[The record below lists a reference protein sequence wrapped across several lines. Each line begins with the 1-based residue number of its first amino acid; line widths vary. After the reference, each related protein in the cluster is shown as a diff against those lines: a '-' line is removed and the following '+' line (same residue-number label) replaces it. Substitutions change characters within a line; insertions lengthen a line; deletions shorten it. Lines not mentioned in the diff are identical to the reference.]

1 MDERIIDM
9 PGSADEGVVAARSV
23 AATPDASAAFA
34 VAPASHAAEA
44 PDGASA
50 ASASPSSADRTASP
64 RADHAAPQSADHAA
78 TSHAGQPT
86 HHHHS
91 HAARS
96 VHAGGH
102 HLLQLDDVSVGF
114 ERYTGRGVLAPRET
128 RFVVEHLSLSL
139 HEGEILALVGA
150 SGSGKTLIADTIMG
164 LFAANAQVTG
174 RVWFDGAA
182 MDERS
187 LAPLRGNR
195 IAFVP
200 QSVESLDPLQ
210 RVGRQIERLA
220 QGMTKQEARARRRE
234 LFARYRLDE
243 EAARRYPFEL
253 SGGMARRALLIG
265 ALMNR
270 PRVIVADE
278 PTPGLDMELA
288 VRAMDDFRAFAN
300 DGGGVLLITHD
311 IELALRVADRIAVFE
326 DGTVVEETAVA
337 SFASPDLLQHPFS
350 KALWHALPEHGMR
363 VENGTSAPE
372 KRDAEA
378 LPCDDGEK
386 RHSALC
392 VDAMAD
398 ASDAAN
404 SADAIGHVSL
414 ASASITDSASA
425 DDPAIAA
432 AVNADDPTIV
442 ISTSAS
448 ASASI
453 SANSEGEPPRPHGA
467 SRRLEAKGIRFSYGK
482 QPVLDGFD
490 LVVKPGERVALRAP
504 SGTGKT
510 TLCRILAGYLQPA
523 SGAVLVDGAPLPR
536 RGASPVQ
543 LIAQHPERM
552 MDPAITIRRSLAE
565 ATLSAKDAAA
575 LAAWERDWRG
585 TALPDWNRRR
595 DSLETTSRSGS
606 STDLSNNSAL
616 NSANRSIT
624 DHIDRKATLDQ
635 ETHDHPEPNGL
646 PTESSPFVPRLLD
659 ALGIQRAWLERFP
672 SELSG
677 GELQR
682 CCIAR
687 ALIARPRYLICDE
700 ISTML
705 DAATQAYLWRFLID
719 YTRGNG
725 IGMVLVTHS
734 DALLDRIATR
744 IVEVPAAR
752 LDCQTS

>member
-9 PGSADEGVVAARSV
+9 PGSADEGNSATRSV
-23 AATPDASAAFA
+23 AAAAHAGSALDGA
-34 VAPASHAAEA
+34 VASHAAAA
-44 PDGASA
+44 PDSA
-50 ASASPSSADRTASP
+50 PAAPTTPPS
-64 RADHAAPQSADHAA
+64 ADHAAPPSAAPTTPSSTDHAA

-91 HAARS
+91 HAAHS

-114 ERYTGRGVLAPRET
+114 ERYAGRGVLAPRET
-128 RFVVEHLSLSL
+128 RFVMEHLSLSL

-174 RVWFDGAA
+174 RVWFDGDA

-187 LAPLRGNR
+187 LTPLRGNR

-243 EAARRYPFEL
+243 ETARCYPFEL
-253 SGGMARRALLIG
+253 SGGMARRVLLIG

-311 IELALRVADRIAVFE
+311 IELALRVADRIAVFQ

-337 SFASPDLLQHPFS
+337 SFASPDLLQHSFS
-350 KALWHALPEHGMR
+350 RKLWHALPEHGMR
-363 VENGTSAPE
+363 CEGHTSDP
-372 KRDAEA
+372 
-378 LPCDDGEK
+378 GELNDPA
-386 RHSALC
+386 RLRSLSSIVRSA
-392 VDAMAD
+392 VPDRS
-398 ASDAAN
+398 ASLQKKKDPQPP
-404 SADAIGHVSL
+404 SPL
-414 ASASITDSASA
+414 ASCENESVETRS
-425 DDPAIAA
+425 
-432 AVNADDPTIV
+432 
-442 ISTSAS
+442 
-448 ASASI
+448 
-453 SANSEGEPPRPHGA
+453 
-467 SRRLEAKGIRFSYGK
+467 LQAKGICFGYSGK
-482 QPVLDGFD
+482 QVLRDFN
-490 LVVKPGERVALRAP
+490 LTIEPGERVALRAP

-510 TLCRILAGYLQPA
+510 TLCCILAGYLQPA
-523 SGAVLVDGAPLPR
+523 SGTVLADGAPLPR
-536 RGASPVQ
+536 SGASPVQ
-543 LIAQHPERM
+543 LVAQHPERM
-552 MDPAITIRRSLAE
+552 MDPAIPIRRSLAE
-565 ATLSAKDAAA
+565 ATTEPEDAQA
-575 LAAWERDWRG
+575 LASWEEKGDG
-585 TALPDWNRRR
+585 I
-595 DSLETTSRSGS
+595 EGGS
-606 STDLSNNSAL
+606 M
-616 NSANRSIT
+616 
-624 DHIDRKATLDQ
+624 
-635 ETHDHPEPNGL
+635 
-646 PTESSPFVPRLLD
+646 VPRLLES
-659 ALGIQRAWLERFP
+659 LGVQREWLERFP
-672 SELSG
+672 VELSG

-687 ALIARPRYLICDE
+687 ALMARPRYLICDE

-705 DAATQAYLWRFLID
+705 DAATQAYLWRFLIEHA
-719 YTRGNG
+719 RANA
-725 IGMVLVTHS
+725 IGMVVVTHS

-744 IVEVPAAR
+744 IVKLPAAR
-752 LDCQTS
+752 PARQTS

>member
-9 PGSADEGVVAARSV
+9 TESAGKGNFATRSV
-23 AATPDASAAFA
+23 AAAAHAGSALDGA
-34 VAPASHAAEA
+34 VASHAA
-44 PDGASA
+44 A
-50 ASASPSSADRTASP
+50 ASDSAPAAPTTPPS
-64 RADHAAPQSADHAA
+64 ADHAAPPSAAPTTPQGADHAA

-91 HAARS
+91 HAAHS

-114 ERYTGRGVLAPRET
+114 ERYAGRGVLAPRET
-128 RFVVEHLSLSL
+128 RFVMEHLSLSL

-174 RVWFDGAA
+174 RVWFDGDA

-187 LAPLRGNR
+187 LTPLRGNR

-243 EAARRYPFEL
+243 ETARCYPFEL
-253 SGGMARRALLIG
+253 SGGMARRVLLIG

-311 IELALRVADRIAVFE
+311 IELALRVADRIAVFQ

-337 SFASPDLLQHPFS
+337 SFASPDLLQHSFS
-350 KALWHALPEHGMR
+350 RKLWHALPEHGMR
-363 VENGTSAPE
+363 CEGHTSDPE
-372 KRDAEA
+372 ELNDPAR
-378 LPCDDGEK
+378 L
-386 RHSALC
+386 RSLSSIVRSA
-392 VDAMAD
+392 VPDRS
-398 ASDAAN
+398 ASLQKKKDPQPP
-404 SADAIGHVSL
+404 SPL
-414 ASASITDSASA
+414 ASCENESVETRS
-425 DDPAIAA
+425 
-432 AVNADDPTIV
+432 
-442 ISTSAS
+442 
-448 ASASI
+448 
-453 SANSEGEPPRPHGA
+453 
-467 SRRLEAKGIRFSYGK
+467 LQAKGICFGYSGK
-482 QPVLDGFD
+482 QVLRDFN
-490 LVVKPGERVALRAP
+490 LTIEPGERVALRAP

-510 TLCRILAGYLQPA
+510 TLCCILAGYLQPA
-523 SGAVLVDGAPLPR
+523 SGTVLVDGAPLPR
-536 RGASPVQ
+536 SGASPVQ
-543 LIAQHPERM
+543 LVAQHPERM
-552 MDPAITIRRSLAE
+552 MDPAIPIRRSLAE
-565 ATLSAKDAAA
+565 ATTEPEDAQA
-575 LAAWERDWRG
+575 LASWEEKGDG
-585 TALPDWNRRR
+585 I
-595 DSLETTSRSGS
+595 EGGS
-606 STDLSNNSAL
+606 M
-616 NSANRSIT
+616 
-624 DHIDRKATLDQ
+624 
-635 ETHDHPEPNGL
+635 
-646 PTESSPFVPRLLD
+646 VPRLLES
-659 ALGIQRAWLERFP
+659 LGVQREWLERFP
-672 SELSG
+672 VELSG

-687 ALIARPRYLICDE
+687 ALMARPRYLICDE

-705 DAATQAYLWRFLID
+705 DAATQACLWRFLVDHAQI
-719 YTRGNG
+719 NG
-725 IGMVLVTHS
+725 VGMVLVTHS
-734 DALLDRIATR
+734 DALLNRIATR
-744 IVEVPAAR
+744 IVELP
-752 LDCQTS
+752 

>member
-9 PGSADEGVVAARSV
+9 TESAGKGNSATRSV
-23 AATPDASAAFA
+23 AAAAHAGSALDGA
-34 VAPASHAAEA
+34 VASHAAAA
-44 PDGASA
+44 PDNA
-50 ASASPSSADRTASP
+50 P
-64 RADHAAPQSADHAA
+64 AAPTTPQGADHAA

-91 HAARS
+91 HAAHS

-114 ERYTGRGVLAPRET
+114 ERYAGRGVLAPRET
-128 RFVVEHLSLSL
+128 RFVMEHLSLSL

-174 RVWFDGAA
+174 RVWFDGDA

-187 LAPLRGNR
+187 LTPLRGNR

-243 EAARRYPFEL
+243 ETARCYPFEL
-253 SGGMARRALLIG
+253 SGGMARRVLLIG

-326 DGTVVEETAVA
+326 NGTVVEETAVT

-350 KALWHALPEHGMR
+350 KALWHALPEHGM
-363 VENGTSAPE
+363 EI
-372 KRDAEA
+372 D
-378 LPCDDGEK
+378 EK
-386 RHSALC
+386 RHERQESPRNA
-392 VDAMAD
+392 VT
-398 ASDAAN
+398 
-404 SADAIGHVSL
+404 SAD
-414 ASASITDSASA
+414 
-425 DDPAIAA
+425 
-432 AVNADDPTIV
+432 
-442 ISTSAS
+442 
-448 ASASI
+448 
-453 SANSEGEPPRPHGA
+453 SEGGNSRPHGTP
-467 SRRLEAKGIRFSYGK
+467 RRLEAKGIRFSYGK

-490 LVVKPGERVALRAP
+490 LVVEPGERIALHAP

-523 SGAVLVDGAPLPR
+523 SGTVLADGAPLPR
-536 RGASPVQ
+536 SGASPVQ
-543 LIAQHPERM
+543 LVAQHPERM
-552 MDPAITIRRSLAE
+552 MDPAIPIRRSLAE
-565 ATLSAKDAAA
+565 ATTDPADAAA
-575 LAAWERDWRG
+575 LASWERGGRI
-585 TALPDWNRRR
+585 AISAKNRK
-595 DSLETTSRSGS
+595 S
-606 STDLSNNSAL
+606 SADM
-616 NSANRSIT
+616 
-624 DHIDRKATLDQ
+624 RKTK
-635 ETHDHPEPNGL
+635 PENCAFP
-646 PTESSPFVPRLLD
+646 PMICTESPRLDENDRQPTFDRTPEEPAGGGFLPRLLD

-672 SELSG
+672 VELSG

-719 YTRGNG
+719 HAQANG

-734 DALLDRIATR
+734 DALLDHIATR
-744 IVEVPAAR
+744 IVELP
-752 LDCQTS
+752 

>member
-9 PGSADEGVVAARSV
+9 TGSADEGNFATRCD
-23 AATPDASAAFA
+23 AATP
-34 VAPASHAAEA
+34 
-44 PDGASA
+44 
-50 ASASPSSADRTASP
+50 SST
-64 RADHAAPQSADHAA
+64 DHAA

-91 HAARS
+91 HAAHS

-114 ERYTGRGVLAPRET
+114 ERYAGRGVLAPRET
-128 RFVVEHLSLSL
+128 RFVMEHLSLSL

-174 RVWFDGAA
+174 RVWFDGDA

-187 LAPLRGNR
+187 LTPLRGNR

-243 EAARRYPFEL
+243 ETARCYPFEL
-253 SGGMARRALLIG
+253 SGGMARRVLLIG

-311 IELALRVADRIAVFE
+311 IELALRVADRIAVFQ

-337 SFASPDLLQHPFS
+337 SFASPDLLQHSFS
-350 KALWHALPEHGMR
+350 RKLWHALPEHGMR
-363 VENGTSAPE
+363 CEGHTSDP
-372 KRDAEA
+372 
-378 LPCDDGEK
+378 GELNDPA
-386 RHSALC
+386 RLRSLSSIVRSA
-392 VDAMAD
+392 VPDRS
-398 ASDAAN
+398 ASLQKKKDPQPP
-404 SADAIGHVSL
+404 SPL
-414 ASASITDSASA
+414 ASCENESVETRS
-425 DDPAIAA
+425 
-432 AVNADDPTIV
+432 
-442 ISTSAS
+442 
-448 ASASI
+448 
-453 SANSEGEPPRPHGA
+453 
-467 SRRLEAKGIRFSYGK
+467 LQAKGICFGYSGK
-482 QPVLDGFD
+482 QVLRDFN
-490 LVVKPGERVALRAP
+490 LTIEPGERVALRAP

-510 TLCRILAGYLQPA
+510 TLCCILAGYLQPA
-523 SGAVLVDGAPLPR
+523 SGTVLADGAPLPR
-536 RGASPVQ
+536 SGASPVQ
-543 LIAQHPERM
+543 LVAQHPERM
-552 MDPAITIRRSLAE
+552 MDPAIPIRRSLAE
-565 ATLSAKDAAA
+565 ATTEPEDAQA
-575 LAAWERDWRG
+575 LASWEEKGDG
-585 TALPDWNRRR
+585 I
-595 DSLETTSRSGS
+595 EGGS
-606 STDLSNNSAL
+606 M
-616 NSANRSIT
+616 
-624 DHIDRKATLDQ
+624 
-635 ETHDHPEPNGL
+635 
-646 PTESSPFVPRLLD
+646 VPRLLES
-659 ALGIQRAWLERFP
+659 LGVQREWLERFP
-672 SELSG
+672 VELSG

-687 ALIARPRYLICDE
+687 ALMARPRYLICDE

-705 DAATQAYLWRFLID
+705 DAATQACLWRFLVDHAQI
-719 YTRGNG
+719 NG
-725 IGMVLVTHS
+725 VGMVLVTHS
-734 DALLDRIATR
+734 DALLDHIATR
-744 IVEVPAAR
+744 IVELP
-752 LDCQTS
+752 

>member
-9 PGSADEGVVAARSV
+9 PGSADEGNVATRCD
-23 AATPDASAAFA
+23 AAAAHAGSALDGAAASHESAAPDS
-34 VAPASHAAEA
+34 APAA
-44 PDGASA
+44 PTT
-50 ASASPSSADRTASP
+50 PSST
-64 RADHAAPQSADHAA
+64 DHAA

-91 HAARS
+91 HAAHS

-114 ERYTGRGVLAPRET
+114 ERYAGRGVLAPRET

-174 RVWFDGAA
+174 RVWFDGDA

-187 LAPLRGNR
+187 LTPLRGNR

-220 QGMTKQEARARRRE
+220 QGMTKQEARTRRRE

-243 EAARRYPFEL
+243 ETARCYPFEL
-253 SGGMARRALLIG
+253 SGGMARRVLLIG

-288 VRAMDDFRAFAN
+288 ARAMDDFRAFAN

-350 KALWHALPEHGMR
+350 KALWHALPEHGM
-363 VENGTSAPE
+363 EI
-372 KRDAEA
+372 
-378 LPCDDGEK
+378 DDE
-386 RHSALC
+386 RRERQESPRNA
-392 VDAMAD
+392 VA
-398 ASDAAN
+398 
-404 SADAIGHVSL
+404 SADSEGAKGGAKGTHLMARWRCRRAIRCVPLAPSSL
-414 ASASITDSASA
+414 ASCENESVETRS
-425 DDPAIAA
+425 
-432 AVNADDPTIV
+432 
-442 ISTSAS
+442 
-448 ASASI
+448 
-453 SANSEGEPPRPHGA
+453 
-467 SRRLEAKGIRFSYGK
+467 LQAKGICFGYGGK
-482 QPVLDGFD
+482 QVLRDFN
-490 LVVKPGERVALRAP
+490 LTIEPGERVALRAP

-523 SGAVLVDGAPLPR
+523 SGTVLADGMPLPR
-536 RGASPVQ
+536 RGASLVQ

-552 MDPAITIRRSLAE
+552 MDPAIPIRRSLAE
-565 ATLSAKDAAA
+565 ATTEPADAAA
-575 LAAWERDWRG
+575 LASWERGGRI
-585 TALPDWNRRR
+585 ALSAKNCK
-595 DSLETTSRSGS
+595 S
-606 STDLSNNSAL
+606 SADM
-616 NSANRSIT
+616 
-624 DHIDRKATLDQ
+624 RKTR
-635 ETHDHPEPNGL
+635 PENCAFP
-646 PTESSPFVPRLLD
+646 PMICTESPRPDENRQQPALDGTPGVPEDGEFLPRLLD

-705 DAATQAYLWRFLID
+705 DAATQAYLWRFLIEHA
-719 YTRGNG
+719 RANA

-734 DALLDRIATR
+734 DALLDHIATR
-744 IVEVPAAR
+744 VVELPAAR
-752 LDCQTS
+752 PARQTSYNRLQMR

>member
-9 PGSADEGVVAARSV
+9 LGSVDEGNS
-23 AATPDASAAFA
+23 ATRCDATT
-34 VAPASHAAEA
+34 
-44 PDGASA
+44 
-50 ASASPSSADRTASP
+50 PSST
-64 RADHAAPQSADHAA
+64 DHAA

-91 HAARS
+91 HAAHS

-114 ERYTGRGVLAPRET
+114 ERYAGRGVLAPRET

-174 RVWFDGAA
+174 RVWFDGDA

-187 LAPLRGNR
+187 LTPLRGNR

-243 EAARRYPFEL
+243 ETARCYPFEL
-253 SGGMARRALLIG
+253 SGGMARRVLLIG

-311 IELALRVADRIAVFE
+311 IELALRVADRIAVFQN
-326 DGTVVEETAVA
+326 GTVVEETAVA

-350 KALWHALPEHGMR
+350 KALWHALPEHGM
-363 VENGTSAPE
+363 EI
-372 KRDAEA
+372 
-378 LPCDDGEK
+378 DDE
-386 RHSALC
+386 RRERQESPRNA
-392 VDAMAD
+392 V
-398 ASDAAN
+398 
-404 SADAIGHVSL
+404 
-414 ASASITDSASA
+414 ASA
-425 DDPAIAA
+425 D
-432 AVNADDPTIV
+432 
-442 ISTSAS
+442 
-448 ASASI
+448 
-453 SANSEGEPPRPHGA
+453 SEGAKGTHLMA
-467 SRRLEAKGIRFSYGK
+467 RRHRQHAIRCVPLAPSGVPLPLAPFCENESVETRSLQAKGICFGYGGK
-482 QPVLDGFD
+482 QVLRDFN
-490 LVVKPGERVALRAP
+490 LTIEPGERVALRAP

-523 SGAVLVDGAPLPR
+523 SGTVLADGMPLPR
-536 RGASPVQ
+536 RGASLVQ

-552 MDPAITIRRSLAE
+552 MDPAIPIRRSLAE
-565 ATLSAKDAAA
+565 ATTEPEDAQA
-575 LAAWERDWRG
+575 LASWEENG
-585 TALPDWNRRR
+585 GGIEGGSTVPQLLE
-595 DSLETTSRSGS
+595 SLG
-606 STDLSNNSAL
+606 
-616 NSANRSIT
+616 
-624 DHIDRKATLDQ
+624 
-635 ETHDHPEPNGL
+635 
-646 PTESSPFVPRLLD
+646 V
-659 ALGIQRAWLERFP
+659 QREWLERFP
-672 SELSG
+672 VELSG

-705 DAATQAYLWRFLID
+705 DAATQAYLWRFLVG
-719 YTRGNG
+719 YTQING
-725 IGMVLVTHS
+725 VGMVFVTHS
-734 DALLDRIATR
+734 DALLDHIATR
-744 IVEVPAAR
+744 VVELAETR
-752 LDCQTS
+752 TR

>member
-9 PGSADEGVVAARSV
+9 LGSVDEGNSATRCD
-23 AATPDASAAFA
+23 AATP
-34 VAPASHAAEA
+34 
-44 PDGASA
+44 
-50 ASASPSSADRTASP
+50 SST
-64 RADHAAPQSADHAA
+64 DHAA

-91 HAARS
+91 HAAHS

-114 ERYTGRGVLAPRET
+114 ERYAGRGVLAPRET

-174 RVWFDGAA
+174 RVWFDGDA

-187 LAPLRGNR
+187 LTPLRGNR

-243 EAARRYPFEL
+243 ETARCYPFEL
-253 SGGMARRALLIG
+253 SGGMARRVLLIG

-311 IELALRVADRIAVFE
+311 IELALRVADRIAVFQN
-326 DGTVVEETAVA
+326 GTVVEETAVA

-350 KALWHALPEHGMR
+350 RKLWHALPEHGM
-363 VENGTSAPE
+363 EI
-372 KRDAEA
+372 
-378 LPCDDGEK
+378 DDE
-386 RHSALC
+386 RRERQESPRNA
-392 VDAMAD
+392 VA
-398 ASDAAN
+398 
-404 SADAIGHVSL
+404 SADSEGAKGTHLMARWRCRRAIRCVPLAPSL
-414 ASASITDSASA
+414 ASCENESVETRS
-425 DDPAIAA
+425 
-432 AVNADDPTIV
+432 
-442 ISTSAS
+442 
-448 ASASI
+448 
-453 SANSEGEPPRPHGA
+453 
-467 SRRLEAKGIRFSYGK
+467 LQAKGICFGYGGK
-482 QPVLDGFD
+482 QVLRDFN
-490 LVVKPGERVALRAP
+490 LTIEPGEHVALRAP

-523 SGAVLVDGAPLPR
+523 SGTVLADGMPLPR
-536 RGASPVQ
+536 RGASLVQ

-552 MDPAITIRRSLAE
+552 MDPAIPIRRSLAE
-565 ATLSAKDAAA
+565 ATTEPEDAQA
-575 LAAWERDWRG
+575 LASWEEKG
-585 TALPDWNRRR
+585 GGIEGGSTVPQLLE
-595 DSLETTSRSGS
+595 SLG
-606 STDLSNNSAL
+606 
-616 NSANRSIT
+616 
-624 DHIDRKATLDQ
+624 
-635 ETHDHPEPNGL
+635 
-646 PTESSPFVPRLLD
+646 V
-659 ALGIQRAWLERFP
+659 QREWLERFP
-672 SELSG
+672 VELSG

-705 DAATQAYLWRFLID
+705 DAATQAYLWRFLVG
-719 YTRGNG
+719 YTQING
-725 IGMVLVTHS
+725 VGMVFVTHS
-734 DALLDRIATR
+734 DALLDHIATR
-744 IVEVPAAR
+744 VVELPAAR
-752 LDCQTS
+752 PARQTSYNRLQMR

>member
-9 PGSADEGVVAARSV
+9 PGSADEGNFATRCD
-23 AATPDASAAFA
+23 AATP
-34 VAPASHAAEA
+34 
-44 PDGASA
+44 
-50 ASASPSSADRTASP
+50 SST
-64 RADHAAPQSADHAA
+64 DHAA

-91 HAARS
+91 HAAHS

-114 ERYTGRGVLAPRET
+114 ERYAGRGVLAPRET

-174 RVWFDGAA
+174 RVWFDGTA

-253 SGGMARRALLIG
+253 SGGMARRVLLIG
-265 ALMNR
+265 ATMNR

-288 VRAMDDFRAFAN
+288 VRAMDDFRTFA
-300 DGGGVLLITHD
+300 DEGGGVLLITHD

-326 DGTVVEETAVA
+326 NGTVVEETAVT

-350 KALWHALPEHGMR
+350 KALWHALPEHGM
-363 VENGTSAPE
+363 EI
-372 KRDAEA
+372 D
-378 LPCDDGEK
+378 EK
-386 RHSALC
+386 RHERQESPRNA
-392 VDAMAD
+392 VT
-398 ASDAAN
+398 
-404 SADAIGHVSL
+404 SAD
-414 ASASITDSASA
+414 
-425 DDPAIAA
+425 
-432 AVNADDPTIV
+432 
-442 ISTSAS
+442 
-448 ASASI
+448 
-453 SANSEGEPPRPHGA
+453 SEGGNSRPHGTP
-467 SRRLEAKGIRFSYGK
+467 RRLEAKGIRFSYGK

-490 LVVKPGERVALRAP
+490 LVVEPGERIALHAP

-523 SGAVLVDGAPLPR
+523 SGTVLADGAPLPR
-536 RGASPVQ
+536 SGASPVQ
-543 LIAQHPERM
+543 LVAQHPERM
-552 MDPAITIRRSLAE
+552 MDPAIPIRRSLAE
-565 ATLSAKDAAA
+565 ATTDPADAAA
-575 LAAWERDWRG
+575 LASWERGGRI
-585 TALPDWNRRR
+585 AISAKNRK
-595 DSLETTSRSGS
+595 S
-606 STDLSNNSAL
+606 SADM
-616 NSANRSIT
+616 
-624 DHIDRKATLDQ
+624 RKTK
-635 ETHDHPEPNGL
+635 PENCAFP
-646 PTESSPFVPRLLD
+646 PMICTESPRLDENDRQPTFDRTPEEPAGGGFLPRLLD

-719 YTRGNG
+719 HAQANG

-734 DALLDRIATR
+734 DALLNRIATR
-744 IVEVPAAR
+744 IVELP
-752 LDCQTS
+752 

>member
-9 PGSADEGVVAARSV
+9 LGSVDEGKFAMRSV
-23 AATPDASAAFA
+23 AAAAHAGSALDGAAASHESAAPDS
-34 VAPASHAAEA
+34 APAA
-44 PDGASA
+44 PTT
-50 ASASPSSADRTASP
+50 PSST
-64 RADHAAPQSADHAA
+64 DHAA

-91 HAARS
+91 HAAHS

-114 ERYTGRGVLAPRET
+114 ERYARRGVLAPRET

-174 RVWFDGAA
+174 RVWFDGDA

-187 LAPLRGNR
+187 LTPLRGNR

-243 EAARRYPFEL
+243 ETARCYPFEL
-253 SGGMARRALLIG
+253 SGGMARRVLLIG

-326 DGTVVEETAVA
+326 EGTVVEETAVA

-378 LPCDDGEK
+378 LPCDDGKK

-398 ASDAAN
+398 ASGAAS
-404 SADAIGHVSL
+404 SAGAIRHAPL

-432 AVNADDPTIV
+432 AASADDPAIA

-453 SANSEGEPPRPHGA
+453 SVYSEGGDTRPHDA

-482 QPVLDGFD
+482 QPILRGFD
-490 LVVKPGERVALRAP
+490 LVVKPGERVALHAP

-565 ATLSAKDAAA
+565 TTLSAKDAAA
-575 LAAWERDWRG
+575 LATWERDWRG
-585 TALPDWNRRR
+585 TALPDWDRRR

-719 YTRGNG
+719 YTQENG

-744 IVEVPAAR
+744 TVE
-752 LDCQTS
+752 LS

>member
-9 PGSADEGVVAARSV
+9 PGSADEGKFAMRSV
-23 AATPDASAAFA
+23 AAAAHAGSALDGAAASHESAAPDS
-34 VAPASHAAEA
+34 APAA
-44 PDGASA
+44 PTT
-50 ASASPSSADRTASP
+50 PSST
-64 RADHAAPQSADHAA
+64 DHAA

-91 HAARS
+91 HAAHS

-114 ERYTGRGVLAPRET
+114 ERYAGRGVLAPRET

-174 RVWFDGAA
+174 RVWFDGDA

-187 LAPLRGNR
+187 LTPLRGNR

-243 EAARRYPFEL
+243 ETARCYPFEL
-253 SGGMARRALLIG
+253 SGGMARRVLLIG

-326 DGTVVEETAVA
+326 EGTVVEETAVA

-378 LPCDDGEK
+378 LPCDDGKK

-398 ASDAAN
+398 ASGAAS
-404 SADAIGHVSL
+404 SAGAIRHAPL

-432 AVNADDPTIV
+432 AASADDPAIA

-453 SANSEGEPPRPHGA
+453 SVYSEGGDTRPHDA

-482 QPVLDGFD
+482 QPILRGFD
-490 LVVKPGERVALRAP
+490 LVVKPGERVALHAP

-565 ATLSAKDAAA
+565 TTLSAKDAAA
-575 LAAWERDWRG
+575 LATWERDWRG
-585 TALPDWNRRR
+585 TALPDWDRRR

-719 YTRGNG
+719 YTQENG

-744 IVEVPAAR
+744 TVE
-752 LDCQTS
+752 LS

>member
-9 PGSADEGVVAARSV
+9 TESAGKGNSATRSV
-23 AATPDASAAFA
+23 AAAAHAGSALDGA
-34 VAPASHAAEA
+34 VASHAA
-44 PDGASA
+44 A
-50 ASASPSSADRTASP
+50 ASDSAPAAPTTPPS
-64 RADHAAPQSADHAA
+64 ADHAAPPSAAPTTPQGADHAA

-91 HAARS
+91 HAAHS

-114 ERYTGRGVLAPRET
+114 ERYAGRGVLAPRET
-128 RFVVEHLSLSL
+128 RFVMEHLSLSL

-174 RVWFDGAA
+174 RVWFDGDA

-187 LAPLRGNR
+187 LTPLRGNR

-243 EAARRYPFEL
+243 ETARCYPFEL
-253 SGGMARRALLIG
+253 SGGMARRVLLIG

-300 DGGGVLLITHD
+300 DDGGVLLITHD
-311 IELALRVADRIAVFE
+311 IELALRVADRIAVFQ

-337 SFASPDLLQHPFS
+337 SFASPDLLQHSFS
-350 KALWHALPEHGMR
+350 RKLWHALPEHGMR
-363 VENGTSAPE
+363 CEGHTSDP
-372 KRDAEA
+372 
-378 LPCDDGEK
+378 GELNDPA
-386 RHSALC
+386 RLRSLSSIVRSA
-392 VDAMAD
+392 VPDRS
-398 ASDAAN
+398 ASLQKKKDPQPP
-404 SADAIGHVSL
+404 SPL
-414 ASASITDSASA
+414 ASCENESVETRS
-425 DDPAIAA
+425 
-432 AVNADDPTIV
+432 
-442 ISTSAS
+442 
-448 ASASI
+448 
-453 SANSEGEPPRPHGA
+453 
-467 SRRLEAKGIRFSYGK
+467 LQAKGICFGYSGK
-482 QPVLDGFD
+482 QVLRDFN
-490 LVVKPGERVALRAP
+490 LTIEPGERVALRAP

-510 TLCRILAGYLQPA
+510 TLCCILAGYLQPA
-523 SGAVLVDGAPLPR
+523 SGTVLADGAPLPR
-536 RGASPVQ
+536 SGASPVQ

-552 MDPAITIRRSLAE
+552 MDPAIPIRRSLAE
-565 ATLSAKDAAA
+565 ATTEPEDAQA
-575 LAAWERDWRG
+575 LASWEEKGDG
-585 TALPDWNRRR
+585 I
-595 DSLETTSRSGS
+595 EGGS
-606 STDLSNNSAL
+606 M
-616 NSANRSIT
+616 
-624 DHIDRKATLDQ
+624 
-635 ETHDHPEPNGL
+635 
-646 PTESSPFVPRLLD
+646 VPRLLES
-659 ALGIQRAWLERFP
+659 LGVQRAWLERFP

-719 YTRGNG
+719 HAQANG

-734 DALLDRIATR
+734 DALLDHIATR
-744 IVEVPAAR
+744 IVELP
-752 LDCQTS
+752 

>member
-9 PGSADEGVVAARSV
+9 PGSADEGIFATRCD
-23 AATPDASAAFA
+23 AATP
-34 VAPASHAAEA
+34 
-44 PDGASA
+44 
-50 ASASPSSADRTASP
+50 SST
-64 RADHAAPQSADHAA
+64 DHAA

-91 HAARS
+91 HAAHS

-114 ERYTGRGVLAPRET
+114 ERYAGRGVLAPRET
-128 RFVVEHLSLSL
+128 RFVMEHLSLSL

-174 RVWFDGAA
+174 RVWFDGDA

-187 LAPLRGNR
+187 LTPLRGNR

-253 SGGMARRALLIG
+253 SGGMARRVLLIG

-270 PRVIVADE
+270 PHVIVADE

-288 VRAMDDFRAFAN
+288 VRAMDDFRRFAN

-326 DGTVVEETAVA
+326 NGTVVEETAVT
-337 SFASPDLLQHPFS
+337 SFASPDLLQHSFS
-350 KALWHALPEHGMR
+350 RKLWHALPEHGMR
-363 VENGTSAPE
+363 CEGYTSDPGELNDPARLRSLSSIVRSAVSDRSASLQKE
-372 KRDAEA
+372 KD
-378 LPCDDGEK
+378 PQPP
-386 RHSALC
+386 SP
-392 VDAMAD
+392 
-398 ASDAAN
+398 
-404 SADAIGHVSL
+404 L
-414 ASASITDSASA
+414 ASCENESVETRS
-425 DDPAIAA
+425 
-432 AVNADDPTIV
+432 
-442 ISTSAS
+442 
-448 ASASI
+448 
-453 SANSEGEPPRPHGA
+453 
-467 SRRLEAKGIRFSYGK
+467 LQAKGICFGYSGK
-482 QPVLDGFD
+482 QVLRDFN
-490 LVVKPGERVALRAP
+490 LTIEPGERVALRAP

-510 TLCRILAGYLQPA
+510 TLCCILAGYLQPA
-523 SGAVLVDGAPLPR
+523 SGTVLADGAPLPR
-536 RGASPVQ
+536 SGASPVQ
-543 LIAQHPERM
+543 LVAQHPERM
-552 MDPAITIRRSLAE
+552 MDPAIPIRRSLAE
-565 ATLSAKDAAA
+565 ATTEPEDAQA
-575 LAAWERDWRG
+575 LASWEEKGDG
-585 TALPDWNRRR
+585 I
-595 DSLETTSRSGS
+595 EGGS
-606 STDLSNNSAL
+606 M
-616 NSANRSIT
+616 
-624 DHIDRKATLDQ
+624 
-635 ETHDHPEPNGL
+635 
-646 PTESSPFVPRLLD
+646 VPRLLES
-659 ALGIQRAWLERFP
+659 LGIQREWLERFP
-672 SELSG
+672 VELSG

-687 ALIARPRYLICDE
+687 ALMARPRYLICDE

-719 YTRGNG
+719 HAQANG

-744 IVEVPAAR
+744 IVELP
-752 LDCQTS
+752 

>member
-9 PGSADEGVVAARSV
+9 LGSVDEGNFATRCG
-23 AATPDASAAFA
+23 AATP
-34 VAPASHAAEA
+34 
-44 PDGASA
+44 
-50 ASASPSSADRTASP
+50 SST
-64 RADHAAPQSADHAA
+64 DHAA

-91 HAARS
+91 HAAHS

-114 ERYTGRGVLAPRET
+114 ERYAGRGVLAPRET

-174 RVWFDGAA
+174 HVWFDGDA

-187 LAPLRGNR
+187 LTPLRGNR

-243 EAARRYPFEL
+243 ETARCYPFEL
-253 SGGMARRALLIG
+253 SGGMARRVLLIG

-311 IELALRVADRIAVFE
+311 IELALRVADRIAVFKN
-326 DGTVVEETAVA
+326 GTVVEETAVA

-350 KALWHALPEHGMR
+350 KALWHALPEHGMEIDEER
-363 VENGTSAPE
+363 RERQESPRNAVTSA
-372 KRDAEA
+372 D
-378 LPCDDGEK
+378 
-386 RHSALC
+386 
-392 VDAMAD
+392 
-398 ASDAAN
+398 
-404 SADAIGHVSL
+404 
-414 ASASITDSASA
+414 
-425 DDPAIAA
+425 
-432 AVNADDPTIV
+432 
-442 ISTSAS
+442 
-448 ASASI
+448 
-453 SANSEGEPPRPHGA
+453 SEGAKGTHLMA
-467 SRRLEAKGIRFSYGK
+467 RRHRQHAIRCVPLAPSLQAKGICFSYGR
-482 QPVLDGFD
+482 QQVLHDFN
-490 LVVKPGERVALRAP
+490 LTVKPRERVALRAP

-510 TLCRILAGYLQPA
+510 TLCRILTGYLQPA
-523 SGAVLVDGAPLPR
+523 SGTVLADGVPLPR
-536 RGASPVQ
+536 RGASLVQ

-552 MDPAITIRRSLAE
+552 MDPAITIRRSLSE
-565 ATLSAKDAAA
+565 ATTEPEDAQA
-575 LAAWERDWRG
+575 LASWEEKG
-585 TALPDWNRRR
+585 SGIEGGSTVPQLLE
-595 DSLETTSRSGS
+595 SLG
-606 STDLSNNSAL
+606 
-616 NSANRSIT
+616 
-624 DHIDRKATLDQ
+624 
-635 ETHDHPEPNGL
+635 
-646 PTESSPFVPRLLD
+646 V
-659 ALGIQRAWLERFP
+659 QREWLERFP

-687 ALIARPRYLICDE
+687 ALMAHPRYLICDE

-705 DAATQAYLWRFLID
+705 DAATQAYLWRFLVG
-719 YTRGNG
+719 YTQING
-725 IGMVLVTHS
+725 VGMVFVTHS
-734 DALLDRIATR
+734 DALLDHIATR
-744 IVEVPAAR
+744 VVELAETR
-752 LDCQTS
+752 TR

>member
-9 PGSADEGVVAARSV
+9 PGSADEGKATARSV
-23 AATPDASAAFA
+23 AAAPDVCAAFD
-34 VAPASHAAEA
+34 VAPASHAADA
-44 PDGASA
+44 PDGAPA
-50 ASASPSSADRTASP
+50 VPASPSSADRTASP

-91 HAARS
+91 HAAHS

-114 ERYTGRGVLAPRET
+114 ERYAGRGVLAPRET

-164 LFAANAQVTG
+164 LFAANAQVAG
-174 RVWFDGAA
+174 RVWFDGVA

-288 VRAMDDFRAFAN
+288 VRAMEDFRAFAN

-326 DGTVVEETAVA
+326 EGTVVEETAVA

-378 LPCDDGEK
+378 LPCDDGKK

-398 ASDAAN
+398 ASGAAS
-404 SADAIGHVSL
+404 SAGAIRHAPL

-432 AVNADDPTIV
+432 AASADDPAIA
-442 ISTSAS
+442 ISTSAY

-453 SANSEGEPPRPHGA
+453 SVYSEGGDTRPHDA

-482 QPVLDGFD
+482 QPILRGFD
-490 LVVKPGERVALRAP
+490 LVVKPGERVALHAP

-565 ATLSAKDAAA
+565 TTLSAKDAAA
-575 LAAWERDWRG
+575 LATWERDWRG
-585 TALPDWNRRR
+585 TALPDWDRRR

-719 YTRGNG
+719 YTQENG

-744 IVEVPAAR
+744 TVE
-752 LDCQTS
+752 LS

>member
-9 PGSADEGVVAARSV
+9 PGSADEGNYATRCD
-23 AATPDASAAFA
+23 AATP
-34 VAPASHAAEA
+34 
-44 PDGASA
+44 
-50 ASASPSSADRTASP
+50 SST
-64 RADHAAPQSADHAA
+64 DHAA

-91 HAARS
+91 HAAHS

-114 ERYTGRGVLAPRET
+114 ERYAGRGVLAPRET
-128 RFVVEHLSLSL
+128 RFVMEHLSLSL

-174 RVWFDGAA
+174 RVWFDGDA

-187 LAPLRGNR
+187 LTPLRGNR

-253 SGGMARRALLIG
+253 SGGMARRVLLIG

-288 VRAMDDFRAFAN
+288 VRAMDDFRRFAN

-326 DGTVVEETAVA
+326 NGTVVEETAVT

-350 KALWHALPEHGMR
+350 KALWHALPEHGMEIDEER
-363 VENGTSAPE
+363 HERQESPRNAVTSA
-372 KRDAEA
+372 D
-378 LPCDDGEK
+378 
-386 RHSALC
+386 
-392 VDAMAD
+392 
-398 ASDAAN
+398 
-404 SADAIGHVSL
+404 
-414 ASASITDSASA
+414 
-425 DDPAIAA
+425 
-432 AVNADDPTIV
+432 
-442 ISTSAS
+442 
-448 ASASI
+448 
-453 SANSEGEPPRPHGA
+453 SEGGDTRSHGTP
-467 SRRLEAKGIRFSYGK
+467 RRLEAKGVRFSYGK

-490 LVVKPGERVALRAP
+490 LVVEPGERIALHAP

-523 SGAVLVDGAPLPR
+523 AGAVLVDGVPLPR
-536 RGASPVQ
+536 RGTSPVQ

-565 ATLSAKDAAA
+565 ATTDPADAAA
-575 LAAWERDWRG
+575 LASWERGGRI
-585 TALPDWNRRR
+585 AISAKNRK
-595 DSLETTSRSGS
+595 S
-606 STDLSNNSAL
+606 SADM
-616 NSANRSIT
+616 
-624 DHIDRKATLDQ
+624 RKTK
-635 ETHDHPEPNGL
+635 PENCAFP
-646 PTESSPFVPRLLD
+646 PMICTESPHLDENDRQPTFDRTPEEPAGGGFLPRLLD
-659 ALGIQRAWLERFP
+659 ALGVQREWLERFP
-672 SELSG
+672 VELSG

-687 ALIARPRYLICDE
+687 ALMARPRYLICDE

-719 YTRGNG
+719 HAQANG

-734 DALLDRIATR
+734 DALLNRIATR
-744 IVEVPAAR
+744 IVELP
-752 LDCQTS
+752 

>member
-9 PGSADEGVVAARSV
+9 PGSADEGNFATRCD
-23 AATPDASAAFA
+23 AATP
-34 VAPASHAAEA
+34 
-44 PDGASA
+44 
-50 ASASPSSADRTASP
+50 SST
-64 RADHAAPQSADHAA
+64 DHAA

-91 HAARS
+91 HAAHS

-114 ERYTGRGVLAPRET
+114 ERYAGRGVLAPRET

-174 RVWFDGAA
+174 RVWFDGDA

-187 LAPLRGNR
+187 LTPLRGNR

-243 EAARRYPFEL
+243 ETARCYPFEL
-253 SGGMARRALLIG
+253 SGGMARRVLLIG

-311 IELALRVADRIAVFE
+311 IELALRVADRIAVFQN
-326 DGTVVEETAVA
+326 GTVVEETAVA
-337 SFASPDLLQHPFS
+337 SFASPDLLQHSFS
-350 KALWHALPEHGMR
+350 KALWHALPEHGMEIDDER
-363 VENGTSAPE
+363 RERQE
-372 KRDAEA
+372 
-378 LPCDDGEK
+378 LP
-386 RHSALC
+386 RNA
-392 VDAMAD
+392 V
-398 ASDAAN
+398 
-404 SADAIGHVSL
+404 
-414 ASASITDSASA
+414 ASA
-425 DDPAIAA
+425 D
-432 AVNADDPTIV
+432 
-442 ISTSAS
+442 
-448 ASASI
+448 
-453 SANSEGEPPRPHGA
+453 SEGAKGTHLMARWRC
-467 SRRLEAKGIRFSYGK
+467 RRAIRCVPLAPSLQAKGICFSYGR
-482 QPVLDGFD
+482 QQVLHDFN
-490 LVVKPGERVALRAP
+490 LTVKPRERVALRAP

-523 SGAVLVDGAPLPR
+523 SGTVLADGMPLPR
-536 RGASPVQ
+536 RGASLVQ

-552 MDPAITIRRSLAE
+552 MDPAIPIRRSLAE
-565 ATLSAKDAAA
+565 ATTEPEDAQA
-575 LAAWERDWRG
+575 LASWEEKG
-585 TALPDWNRRR
+585 GGIEGGSTVPQLLE
-595 DSLETTSRSGS
+595 SLG
-606 STDLSNNSAL
+606 
-616 NSANRSIT
+616 
-624 DHIDRKATLDQ
+624 
-635 ETHDHPEPNGL
+635 
-646 PTESSPFVPRLLD
+646 V
-659 ALGIQRAWLERFP
+659 QREWLERFP
-672 SELSG
+672 VELSG

-705 DAATQAYLWRFLID
+705 DAATQAYLWRFLIEHA
-719 YTRGNG
+719 RANA

-744 IVEVPAAR
+744 IVELPAAH
-752 LDCQTS
+752 LDRPTN

>member
-9 PGSADEGVVAARSV
+9 PGSADEGNFATRCD
-23 AATPDASAAFA
+23 AATP
-34 VAPASHAAEA
+34 
-44 PDGASA
+44 
-50 ASASPSSADRTASP
+50 SST
-64 RADHAAPQSADHAA
+64 DHAA

-91 HAARS
+91 HAAHS

-114 ERYTGRGVLAPRET
+114 ERYAGRGVLAPRET
-128 RFVVEHLSLSL
+128 RFVMEHLSLSL

-174 RVWFDGAA
+174 RVWFDGDA

-187 LAPLRGNR
+187 LTPLRGNR

-243 EAARRYPFEL
+243 ETARCYPFEL
-253 SGGMARRALLIG
+253 SGGMARRVLLIG

-311 IELALRVADRIAVFE
+311 IELALRVADRIAVFQ

-337 SFASPDLLQHPFS
+337 SFTSPDLLQHPFS
-350 KALWHALPEHGMR
+350 KALWHALPEHGM
-363 VENGTSAPE
+363 EI
-372 KRDAEA
+372 
-378 LPCDDGEK
+378 DDE
-386 RHSALC
+386 RRERQESPR
-392 VDAMAD
+392 
-398 ASDAAN
+398 N
-404 SADAIGHVSL
+404 
-414 ASASITDSASA
+414 
-425 DDPAIAA
+425 
-432 AVNADDPTIV
+432 AVA
-442 ISTSAS
+442 
-448 ASASI
+448 
-453 SANSEGEPPRPHGA
+453 SANSEGAKGTHLMARWRC
-467 SRRLEAKGIRFSYGK
+467 RRAIRCVPLAPSLQAKGICFSYGR
-482 QPVLDGFD
+482 QQVLHDFN
-490 LVVKPGERVALRAP
+490 LAVKPRERVALRAP

-510 TLCRILAGYLQPA
+510 TLCCILAGYLQPA
-523 SGAVLVDGAPLPR
+523 SGTVLADGAPLPR
-536 RGASPVQ
+536 SGASPVQ
-543 LIAQHPERM
+543 LVAQHPERM
-552 MDPAITIRRSLAE
+552 MDPAIPIRRSLAE
-565 ATLSAKDAAA
+565 ATTEPEDAQA
-575 LAAWERDWRG
+575 LASWEEKGDG
-585 TALPDWNRRR
+585 I
-595 DSLETTSRSGS
+595 EGGS
-606 STDLSNNSAL
+606 M
-616 NSANRSIT
+616 
-624 DHIDRKATLDQ
+624 
-635 ETHDHPEPNGL
+635 
-646 PTESSPFVPRLLD
+646 VPRLLES
-659 ALGIQRAWLERFP
+659 LGVQREWLERFP
-672 SELSG
+672 VELSG

-687 ALIARPRYLICDE
+687 ALMARPRYLICDE

-705 DAATQAYLWRFLID
+705 DAATQACLWRFLVDHAQI
-719 YTRGNG
+719 NG
-725 IGMVLVTHS
+725 VGMVLVTHS
-734 DALLDRIATR
+734 DALLDHIATR
-744 IVEVPAAR
+744 IVELP
-752 LDCQTS
+752 

>member
-9 PGSADEGVVAARSV
+9 PGSADEGNFATRCDAA
-23 AATPDASAAFA
+23 AAHAGSALDGA
-34 VAPASHAAEA
+34 VASHAAAA
-44 PDGASA
+44 PDSA
-50 ASASPSSADRTASP
+50 PAAPTTPPS
-64 RADHAAPQSADHAA
+64 ADHAAPPSAAPTTPQGTDHAA

-91 HAARS
+91 HAAHS

-114 ERYTGRGVLAPRET
+114 ERYAGRGVLAPRET
-128 RFVVEHLSLSL
+128 RFVMEHLSLSL

-174 RVWFDGAA
+174 RVWFDGDA

-187 LAPLRGNR
+187 LTPLRGNR

-243 EAARRYPFEL
+243 ETARCYPFEL
-253 SGGMARRALLIG
+253 SGGMARRVLLIG

-311 IELALRVADRIAVFE
+311 IELALRVADRIAVFQ

-337 SFASPDLLQHPFS
+337 SFASPDLLQHSFS
-350 KALWHALPEHGMR
+350 RKLWHALPEHGMR
-363 VENGTSAPE
+363 CEGHTSDP
-372 KRDAEA
+372 
-378 LPCDDGEK
+378 GELNDPA
-386 RHSALC
+386 RLRSLSSIVRSA
-392 VDAMAD
+392 VPDRS
-398 ASDAAN
+398 ASLQKKKDPQPP
-404 SADAIGHVSL
+404 SPL
-414 ASASITDSASA
+414 ASCENESVETRS
-425 DDPAIAA
+425 
-432 AVNADDPTIV
+432 
-442 ISTSAS
+442 
-448 ASASI
+448 
-453 SANSEGEPPRPHGA
+453 
-467 SRRLEAKGIRFSYGK
+467 LQAKGICFGYSGK
-482 QPVLDGFD
+482 QVLRDFN
-490 LVVKPGERVALRAP
+490 LTIEPGERVALRAP

-510 TLCRILAGYLQPA
+510 TLCCILAGYLQPA
-523 SGAVLVDGAPLPR
+523 SGTVLADGAPLPR
-536 RGASPVQ
+536 SGASPVQ
-543 LIAQHPERM
+543 LVAQHPERM
-552 MDPAITIRRSLAE
+552 MDPAIPIRRSLAE
-565 ATLSAKDAAA
+565 ATTEPEDAQA
-575 LAAWERDWRG
+575 LASWEEKGDG
-585 TALPDWNRRR
+585 I
-595 DSLETTSRSGS
+595 EGGS
-606 STDLSNNSAL
+606 M
-616 NSANRSIT
+616 
-624 DHIDRKATLDQ
+624 
-635 ETHDHPEPNGL
+635 
-646 PTESSPFVPRLLD
+646 VPRLLES
-659 ALGIQRAWLERFP
+659 LGVQREWLERFP
-672 SELSG
+672 VELSG

-705 DAATQAYLWRFLID
+705 DAATQACLWRFLVDHAQI
-719 YTRGNG
+719 NG
-725 IGMVLVTHS
+725 VGMVLVTHS
-734 DALLDRIATR
+734 DALLDHIATR
-744 IVEVPAAR
+744 IVELP
-752 LDCQTS
+752 

>member
-9 PGSADEGVVAARSV
+9 LGSVDEGNSATKCD
-23 AATPDASAAFA
+23 AATP
-34 VAPASHAAEA
+34 
-44 PDGASA
+44 
-50 ASASPSSADRTASP
+50 SST
-64 RADHAAPQSADHAA
+64 DHAA

-91 HAARS
+91 HAAHS

-114 ERYTGRGVLAPRET
+114 ERYAGRGVLAPRET

-174 RVWFDGAA
+174 RVWFDGDA

-187 LAPLRGNR
+187 LTPLRGNR

-243 EAARRYPFEL
+243 ETARCYPFEL
-253 SGGMARRALLIG
+253 SGGMARRVLLIG

-288 VRAMDDFRAFAN
+288 VQAMDDFRAFAN

-311 IELALRVADRIAVFE
+311 IELALRIADRIAVFQN
-326 DGTVVEETAVA
+326 GTVVEETAVA

-350 KALWHALPEHGMR
+350 RKLWHALPEHGMR
-363 VENGTSAPE
+363 CEGHTSDP
-372 KRDAEA
+372 
-378 LPCDDGEK
+378 GELNDPA
-386 RHSALC
+386 RLRSLSSIVRSA
-392 VDAMAD
+392 VPDRS
-398 ASDAAN
+398 ASLQKKKDPQPP
-404 SADAIGHVSL
+404 SPL
-414 ASASITDSASA
+414 ASCENESVETRS
-425 DDPAIAA
+425 
-432 AVNADDPTIV
+432 
-442 ISTSAS
+442 
-448 ASASI
+448 
-453 SANSEGEPPRPHGA
+453 
-467 SRRLEAKGIRFSYGK
+467 LQAKGICFGYGGK
-482 QPVLDGFD
+482 QVLRDFN
-490 LVVKPGERVALRAP
+490 LTIEPGERVALRAP

-523 SGAVLVDGAPLPR
+523 SGTVLADGMPLPR
-536 RGASPVQ
+536 RGASLVQ

-552 MDPAITIRRSLAE
+552 MDPAIPIRRSLAE
-565 ATLSAKDAAA
+565 ATTEPEDAQA
-575 LAAWERDWRG
+575 LASWEEKG
-585 TALPDWNRRR
+585 GGIEGGSTVLQLLE
-595 DSLETTSRSGS
+595 SLG
-606 STDLSNNSAL
+606 
-616 NSANRSIT
+616 
-624 DHIDRKATLDQ
+624 
-635 ETHDHPEPNGL
+635 
-646 PTESSPFVPRLLD
+646 V
-659 ALGIQRAWLERFP
+659 QREWLERFP
-672 SELSG
+672 VELSG

-719 YTRGNG
+719 HAQANG

-744 IVEVPAAR
+744 IVELPAAH
-752 LDCQTS
+752 LDRPTN

>member
-9 PGSADEGVVAARSV
+9 LGSVDEGNSAARCD
-23 AATPDASAAFA
+23 AATP
-34 VAPASHAAEA
+34 
-44 PDGASA
+44 
-50 ASASPSSADRTASP
+50 SST
-64 RADHAAPQSADHAA
+64 DHAA

-91 HAARS
+91 HAAHS

-114 ERYTGRGVLAPRET
+114 ERYAGRGVLAPRET

-174 RVWFDGAA
+174 RVWFDGDA

-187 LAPLRGNR
+187 LTPLRGNR

-243 EAARRYPFEL
+243 ETARCYPFEL
-253 SGGMARRALLIG
+253 SGGMARRVLLIG

-311 IELALRVADRIAVFE
+311 IELALHVADRIAVFQN
-326 DGTVVEETAVA
+326 GTVVEETAVA

-350 KALWHALPEHGMR
+350 RKLWHALPEHGMR
-363 VENGTSAPE
+363 CEGHTSDP
-372 KRDAEA
+372 
-378 LPCDDGEK
+378 GELNDPA
-386 RHSALC
+386 RLRSLSSIVRSA
-392 VDAMAD
+392 VPDRS
-398 ASDAAN
+398 ASLQKKKDPQPP
-404 SADAIGHVSL
+404 SPL
-414 ASASITDSASA
+414 ASCENESVETRS
-425 DDPAIAA
+425 
-432 AVNADDPTIV
+432 
-442 ISTSAS
+442 
-448 ASASI
+448 
-453 SANSEGEPPRPHGA
+453 
-467 SRRLEAKGIRFSYGK
+467 LQAKGICFGYGGK
-482 QPVLDGFD
+482 QVLRDFN
-490 LVVKPGERVALRAP
+490 LTIEPGERVALRAP

-523 SGAVLVDGAPLPR
+523 SGTVLADGMPLPR
-536 RGASPVQ
+536 SGASPVQ
-543 LIAQHPERM
+543 LVAQHPERM
-552 MDPAITIRRSLAE
+552 MDPAIPIRRSLAE
-565 ATLSAKDAAA
+565 ATTEPADAAA
-575 LAAWERDWRG
+575 LASWERGGRI
-585 TALPDWNRRR
+585 ALSAKNCK
-595 DSLETTSRSGS
+595 S
-606 STDLSNNSAL
+606 SADM
-616 NSANRSIT
+616 
-624 DHIDRKATLDQ
+624 RKTR
-635 ETHDHPEPNGL
+635 PENCSFP
-646 PTESSPFVPRLLD
+646 PMICTESPRPDENRQQPALDGTPRVPEDGEFLPRLLD
-659 ALGIQRAWLERFP
+659 ALGVQRAWLERFP

-705 DAATQAYLWRFLID
+705 DAATQAYLWRFLIEHA
-719 YTRGNG
+719 RANA

-734 DALLDRIATR
+734 DALLDHIATR
-744 IVEVPAAR
+744 VVELPAAR
-752 LDCQTS
+752 PARQTSYNRLQMR

>member
-1 MDERIIDM
+1 MDERI
-9 PGSADEGVVAARSV
+9 
-23 AATPDASAAFA
+23 T
-34 VAPASHAAEA
+34 
-44 PDGASA
+44 
-50 ASASPSSADRTASP
+50 SS
-64 RADHAAPQSADHAA
+64 SADHAA

-91 HAARS
+91 HAAHS

-114 ERYTGRGVLAPRET
+114 ERYAGRGVLAPRET

-234 LFARYRLDE
+234 LFARYRLNE
-243 EAARRYPFEL
+243 ETSRLYPFEL
-253 SGGMARRALLIG
+253 SGGMARRVLLIG

-270 PRVIVADE
+270 PHVIVADE

-350 KALWHALPEHGMR
+350 KALWRALPEHGMEIGEDAR
-363 VENGTSAPE
+363 GRRGSFSDGTDSDNATDSESAVS
-372 KRDAEA
+372 
-378 LPCDDGEK
+378 
-386 RHSALC
+386 SAG
-392 VDAMAD
+392 
-398 ASDAAN
+398 
-404 SADAIGHVSL
+404 SAG
-414 ASASITDSASA
+414 SASITDSES
-425 DDPAIAA
+425 
-432 AVNADDPTIV
+432 NDDPTIAAAA
-442 ISTSAS
+442 STS

-453 SANSEGEPPRPHGA
+453 SAYSEGETPCPHDA

-482 QPVLDGFD
+482 QPVLNGFD
-490 LVVKPGERVALRAP
+490 LVIEPGERVALRAP

-523 SGAVLVDGAPLPR
+523 SGTILVDGAPLSHH
-536 RGASPVQ
+536 GSSPVQ

-552 MDPAITIRRSLAE
+552 MDPSITIRRSLAE
-565 ATLSAKDAAA
+565 TTTEPEDARA
-575 LAAWERDWRG
+575 LASWEKG
-585 TALPDWNRRR
+585 SNAEGGSAVPQL
-595 DSLETTSRSGS
+595 LES
-606 STDLSNNSAL
+606 
-616 NSANRSIT
+616 
-624 DHIDRKATLDQ
+624 
-635 ETHDHPEPNGL
+635 
-646 PTESSPFVPRLLD
+646 
-659 ALGIQRAWLERFP
+659 LGIQRAWLERFP

-719 YTRGNG
+719 HAQAND

-744 IVEVPAAR
+744 IVELP
-752 LDCQTS
+752 

>member
-9 PGSADEGVVAARSV
+9 TESAGKGNSATRSV
-23 AATPDASAAFA
+23 AAAAHAGSALDGA
-34 VAPASHAAEA
+34 VASHAAAA
-44 PDGASA
+44 PDSA
-50 ASASPSSADRTASP
+50 PAAPTTPPS
-64 RADHAAPQSADHAA
+64 ADHAAPPSAAPTTPSSTDHAA

-91 HAARS
+91 HAAHS

-114 ERYTGRGVLAPRET
+114 ERYAGRGVLAPRET
-128 RFVVEHLSLSL
+128 RFVMEHLSLSL

-174 RVWFDGAA
+174 RVWFDGDA

-187 LAPLRGNR
+187 LTPLRGNR

-243 EAARRYPFEL
+243 ETARCYPFEL
-253 SGGMARRALLIG
+253 SGGMARRVLLIG

-311 IELALRVADRIAVFE
+311 IELALRVADRIAVFQ

-337 SFASPDLLQHPFS
+337 SFASPDLLQHSFS
-350 KALWHALPEHGMR
+350 RKLWHALPEHGMR
-363 VENGTSAPE
+363 CEGHTSDP
-372 KRDAEA
+372 
-378 LPCDDGEK
+378 GELNDPA
-386 RHSALC
+386 RLRSLSSIVRSA
-392 VDAMAD
+392 VPDRS
-398 ASDAAN
+398 ASLQKKKDPQPP
-404 SADAIGHVSL
+404 SPL
-414 ASASITDSASA
+414 ASCENESVETRS
-425 DDPAIAA
+425 
-432 AVNADDPTIV
+432 
-442 ISTSAS
+442 
-448 ASASI
+448 
-453 SANSEGEPPRPHGA
+453 
-467 SRRLEAKGIRFSYGK
+467 LQAKGICFGYSGK
-482 QPVLDGFD
+482 QVLRDFN
-490 LVVKPGERVALRAP
+490 LTIEPGERVALRAP

-510 TLCRILAGYLQPA
+510 TLCCILAGYLQPA
-523 SGAVLVDGAPLPR
+523 SGTVLADGAPLPR
-536 RGASPVQ
+536 SGASPVQ
-543 LIAQHPERM
+543 LVAQHPERM
-552 MDPAITIRRSLAE
+552 MDPAIPIRRSLAE
-565 ATLSAKDAAA
+565 ATTEPEDAQA
-575 LAAWERDWRG
+575 LASWEEKGDG
-585 TALPDWNRRR
+585 I
-595 DSLETTSRSGS
+595 EGGS
-606 STDLSNNSAL
+606 M
-616 NSANRSIT
+616 
-624 DHIDRKATLDQ
+624 
-635 ETHDHPEPNGL
+635 
-646 PTESSPFVPRLLD
+646 VPRLLES
-659 ALGIQRAWLERFP
+659 LGVQREWLERFP

-719 YTRGNG
+719 HAQANG

-734 DALLDRIATR
+734 DALLNRIATR
-744 IVEVPAAR
+744 IVELP
-752 LDCQTS
+752 

>member
-9 PGSADEGVVAARSV
+9 PGSADEGNFATRCD
-23 AATPDASAAFA
+23 AATP
-34 VAPASHAAEA
+34 
-44 PDGASA
+44 
-50 ASASPSSADRTASP
+50 SST
-64 RADHAAPQSADHAA
+64 DHAA

-91 HAARS
+91 HAAHS

-114 ERYTGRGVLAPRET
+114 ERYAGRGVLAPRET

-174 RVWFDGAA
+174 RVWFDGDA

-187 LAPLRGNR
+187 LTPLRGNR

-243 EAARRYPFEL
+243 ETARCYPFEL
-253 SGGMARRALLIG
+253 SGGMARRVLLIG

-311 IELALRVADRIAVFE
+311 IELALRVADRIAVFQN
-326 DGTVVEETAVA
+326 GTVVEETAVA

-350 KALWHALPEHGMR
+350 RKLWHALPEHGMR
-363 VENGTSAPE
+363 CEGHTSDP
-372 KRDAEA
+372 
-378 LPCDDGEK
+378 GELNDPA
-386 RHSALC
+386 RLRSLSSIVRSA
-392 VDAMAD
+392 VPDRS
-398 ASDAAN
+398 ASLQKKKDPQPP
-404 SADAIGHVSL
+404 SPL
-414 ASASITDSASA
+414 ASCENENVETRS
-425 DDPAIAA
+425 
-432 AVNADDPTIV
+432 
-442 ISTSAS
+442 
-448 ASASI
+448 
-453 SANSEGEPPRPHGA
+453 
-467 SRRLEAKGIRFSYGK
+467 LQAKGICFGYSGK
-482 QPVLDGFD
+482 QVLRDFN
-490 LVVKPGERVALRAP
+490 LTIEPGERVALRAP

-523 SGAVLVDGAPLPR
+523 SGTVLADGMPLPR
-536 RGASPVQ
+536 RGASLVQ

-552 MDPAITIRRSLAE
+552 MDPAIPIRRSLAE
-565 ATLSAKDAAA
+565 ATTEPEDAQA
-575 LAAWERDWRG
+575 LASWEEKG
-585 TALPDWNRRR
+585 GGIEGGSTVPQLLE
-595 DSLETTSRSGS
+595 SLG
-606 STDLSNNSAL
+606 
-616 NSANRSIT
+616 
-624 DHIDRKATLDQ
+624 
-635 ETHDHPEPNGL
+635 
-646 PTESSPFVPRLLD
+646 V
-659 ALGIQRAWLERFP
+659 QREWLERFP
-672 SELSG
+672 VELSG

-719 YTRGNG
+719 HAQANG
-725 IGMVLVTHS
+725 IGMVFVTHS
-734 DALLDRIATR
+734 DALLDHIATR
-744 IVEVPAAR
+744 IVELP
-752 LDCQTS
+752 

>member
-9 PGSADEGVVAARSV
+9 PGSADEGNSATRCD
-23 AATPDASAAFA
+23 AATP
-34 VAPASHAAEA
+34 
-44 PDGASA
+44 
-50 ASASPSSADRTASP
+50 SST
-64 RADHAAPQSADHAA
+64 DHAA

-91 HAARS
+91 HAAHS

-114 ERYTGRGVLAPRET
+114 ERYAGRGVLAPRET

-174 RVWFDGAA
+174 RVWFDGDA

-187 LAPLRGNR
+187 LTPLRGNR

-210 RVGRQIERLA
+210 RVARQIERLA

-243 EAARRYPFEL
+243 ETARCYPFEL
-253 SGGMARRALLIG
+253 SGGMARRVLLIG

-311 IELALRVADRIAVFE
+311 IELALRVADRIAVFQN
-326 DGTVVEETAVA
+326 GTVVEETAVA

-350 KALWHALPEHGMR
+350 RKLWHALPEHGM
-363 VENGTSAPE
+363 EI
-372 KRDAEA
+372 
-378 LPCDDGEK
+378 DDE
-386 RHSALC
+386 RRERQESPRNA
-392 VDAMAD
+392 V
-398 ASDAAN
+398 
-404 SADAIGHVSL
+404 
-414 ASASITDSASA
+414 ASA
-425 DDPAIAA
+425 D
-432 AVNADDPTIV
+432 
-442 ISTSAS
+442 
-448 ASASI
+448 
-453 SANSEGEPPRPHGA
+453 SEGAKGTHLRA
-467 SRRLEAKGIRFSYGK
+467 RWRCRRAIRCVPLAPSPLAPSLQAKGICFSYGR
-482 QPVLDGFD
+482 QQVLHDFN
-490 LVVKPGERVALRAP
+490 LTVKPRERVALRAP

-523 SGAVLVDGAPLPR
+523 AGTVLADGASLPR
-536 RGASPVQ
+536 SGASPVQ
-543 LIAQHPERM
+543 LVAQHPERM
-552 MDPAITIRRSLAE
+552 MDPAIPIRRSLAE
-565 ATLSAKDAAA
+565 ATTEPEDAQA
-575 LAAWERDWRG
+575 LASWEEKGDG
-585 TALPDWNRRR
+585 I
-595 DSLETTSRSGS
+595 EGGS
-606 STDLSNNSAL
+606 M
-616 NSANRSIT
+616 
-624 DHIDRKATLDQ
+624 
-635 ETHDHPEPNGL
+635 
-646 PTESSPFVPRLLD
+646 VPRLLES
-659 ALGIQRAWLERFP
+659 LGIQRAWLERFP

-719 YTRGNG
+719 HAQANG

-734 DALLDRIATR
+734 DALLDHIATR
-744 IVEVPAAR
+744 IVELPAAR
-752 LDCQTS
+752 PVRQTSYNRLQMR

>member
-9 PGSADEGVVAARSV
+9 TESAGKGNSATRCD
-23 AATPDASAAFA
+23 AATP
-34 VAPASHAAEA
+34 
-44 PDGASA
+44 
-50 ASASPSSADRTASP
+50 SST
-64 RADHAAPQSADHAA
+64 DHAA

-91 HAARS
+91 HAAHS

-114 ERYTGRGVLAPRET
+114 ERYAGRGVLAPRET
-128 RFVVEHLSLSL
+128 RFVMEHLSLSL

-174 RVWFDGAA
+174 RVWFDGDA

-187 LAPLRGNR
+187 LTPLRGNR

-253 SGGMARRALLIG
+253 SGGMARRVLLIG

-270 PRVIVADE
+270 PHVIVADE

-288 VRAMDDFRAFAN
+288 VRAMDDFRRFAN

-326 DGTVVEETAVA
+326 NGTVVEETAVT

-350 KALWHALPEHGMR
+350 KALWHALPEHGM
-363 VENGTSAPE
+363 EIDE
-372 KRDAEA
+372 E
-378 LPCDDGEK
+378 
-386 RHSALC
+386 RHERQESPRNA
-392 VDAMAD
+392 V
-398 ASDAAN
+398 
-404 SADAIGHVSL
+404 
-414 ASASITDSASA
+414 ASA
-425 DDPAIAA
+425 D
-432 AVNADDPTIV
+432 
-442 ISTSAS
+442 
-448 ASASI
+448 
-453 SANSEGEPPRPHGA
+453 SEGAKGA
-467 SRRLEAKGIRFSYGK
+467 KGTHLVARWRCRRAIRCVPLAPSLQAKGICFSYGR
-482 QPVLDGFD
+482 QQVLHDFN
-490 LVVKPGERVALRAP
+490 LTVKPRERVALRAP

-523 SGAVLVDGAPLPR
+523 SGTVLADGAPLPR
-536 RGASPVQ
+536 SGASPVQ
-543 LIAQHPERM
+543 LVAQHPERM
-552 MDPAITIRRSLAE
+552 MDPAIPIRRSLAE
-565 ATLSAKDAAA
+565 ATTEPEDAQA
-575 LAAWERDWRG
+575 LASWEEKGDG
-585 TALPDWNRRR
+585 I
-595 DSLETTSRSGS
+595 EGGS
-606 STDLSNNSAL
+606 M
-616 NSANRSIT
+616 
-624 DHIDRKATLDQ
+624 
-635 ETHDHPEPNGL
+635 
-646 PTESSPFVPRLLD
+646 VPRLLES
-659 ALGIQRAWLERFP
+659 LGVQREWLERFP
-672 SELSG
+672 VELSG

-687 ALIARPRYLICDE
+687 ALMARPRYLICDE

-705 DAATQAYLWRFLID
+705 DAATQACLWRFLVDHAQI
-719 YTRGNG
+719 NG
-725 IGMVLVTHS
+725 VGMVLVTHS
-734 DALLDRIATR
+734 DALLDHIATR
-744 IVEVPAAR
+744 IVELP
-752 LDCQTS
+752 

>member
-9 PGSADEGVVAARSV
+9 LGSVDEGNSATRCD
-23 AATPDASAAFA
+23 AATP
-34 VAPASHAAEA
+34 
-44 PDGASA
+44 
-50 ASASPSSADRTASP
+50 SST
-64 RADHAAPQSADHAA
+64 DHAA

-91 HAARS
+91 HAAHS

-114 ERYTGRGVLAPRET
+114 ERYAGRGMLAPRET

-174 RVWFDGAA
+174 RVWFDGDA

-187 LAPLRGNR
+187 LTPLRGNR

-243 EAARRYPFEL
+243 ETARCYPFEL
-253 SGGMARRALLIG
+253 SGGMARRVLLIG

-311 IELALRVADRIAVFE
+311 IELALRVADRIAVFQN
-326 DGTVVEETAVA
+326 GTVVEETAVA

-378 LPCDDGEK
+378 LPCDDGKK

-398 ASDAAN
+398 ASGAAS
-404 SADAIGHVSL
+404 SAGAIRHAPL

-432 AVNADDPTIV
+432 AASADDPAIA

-453 SANSEGEPPRPHGA
+453 SVYSEGGDTRPHDA

-482 QPVLDGFD
+482 QPILRGFD
-490 LVVKPGERVALRAP
+490 LVVKPGERVALHAP

-565 ATLSAKDAAA
+565 TTLSAKDAAA
-575 LAAWERDWRG
+575 LATWERDWRG
-585 TALPDWNRRR
+585 TALPDWDRRR

-719 YTRGNG
+719 YTQENG

-744 IVEVPAAR
+744 TVE
-752 LDCQTS
+752 LS

>member
-9 PGSADEGVVAARSV
+9 TESAGKGNSATRCD
-23 AATPDASAAFA
+23 AATP
-34 VAPASHAAEA
+34 
-44 PDGASA
+44 
-50 ASASPSSADRTASP
+50 SST
-64 RADHAAPQSADHAA
+64 DHAA

-91 HAARS
+91 HAAHS

-114 ERYTGRGVLAPRET
+114 ERYAGRGVLAPRET
-128 RFVVEHLSLSL
+128 RFVVDHLSLSL

-174 RVWFDGAA
+174 RVWFDGTA

-253 SGGMARRALLIG
+253 SGGMARRVLLIG

-288 VRAMDDFRAFAN
+288 VRAMDDFRTFA
-300 DGGGVLLITHD
+300 DEGGGVLLITHD

-326 DGTVVEETAVA
+326 NGTVVEETAVT

-350 KALWHALPEHGMR
+350 KALWHALPEHGMEIDEER
-363 VENGTSAPE
+363 HERQESPRNAVTSA
-372 KRDAEA
+372 D
-378 LPCDDGEK
+378 
-386 RHSALC
+386 
-392 VDAMAD
+392 
-398 ASDAAN
+398 
-404 SADAIGHVSL
+404 
-414 ASASITDSASA
+414 
-425 DDPAIAA
+425 
-432 AVNADDPTIV
+432 
-442 ISTSAS
+442 
-448 ASASI
+448 
-453 SANSEGEPPRPHGA
+453 SEGGDTRSHGTP
-467 SRRLEAKGIRFSYGK
+467 RRLEAKGVRFSYGK

-490 LVVKPGERVALRAP
+490 LVVEPGERVALHAP

-523 SGAVLVDGAPLPR
+523 SGTVLADGAPLPR
-536 RGASPVQ
+536 SGASPVQ
-543 LIAQHPERM
+543 LVAQHPERM
-552 MDPAITIRRSLAE
+552 MDPAIPIRRSLAE
-565 ATLSAKDAAA
+565 ATTEPEDAQA
-575 LAAWERDWRG
+575 LASWEEKGDG
-585 TALPDWNRRR
+585 I
-595 DSLETTSRSGS
+595 EGGS
-606 STDLSNNSAL
+606 M
-616 NSANRSIT
+616 
-624 DHIDRKATLDQ
+624 
-635 ETHDHPEPNGL
+635 
-646 PTESSPFVPRLLD
+646 VPRLLES
-659 ALGIQRAWLERFP
+659 LGVQREWLERFP

-719 YTRGNG
+719 HAQANG

-734 DALLDRIATR
+734 DALLDHIATR
-744 IVEVPAAR
+744 IVELP
-752 LDCQTS
+752 

>member
-9 PGSADEGVVAARSV
+9 LGSVDEGNSATRCD
-23 AATPDASAAFA
+23 AATP
-34 VAPASHAAEA
+34 
-44 PDGASA
+44 
-50 ASASPSSADRTASP
+50 SST
-64 RADHAAPQSADHAA
+64 DHAA

-91 HAARS
+91 HAAHS

-114 ERYTGRGVLAPRET
+114 ERYAGRGVLAPRET

-174 RVWFDGAA
+174 RVWFDGDA

-187 LAPLRGNR
+187 LTPLRGNR

-243 EAARRYPFEL
+243 ETARCYPFEL
-253 SGGMARRALLIG
+253 SGGMARRVLLIG

-300 DGGGVLLITHD
+300 DGDGVLLITHD
-311 IELALRVADRIAVFE
+311 IELALRVADRIAVFQN
-326 DGTVVEETAVA
+326 GTVVEETAVA

-350 KALWHALPEHGMR
+350 RKLWHALPEHGMR
-363 VENGTSAPE
+363 CEGHTSDP
-372 KRDAEA
+372 
-378 LPCDDGEK
+378 GELNDPA
-386 RHSALC
+386 RLRSLSSIVRSA
-392 VDAMAD
+392 VPDR
-398 ASDAAN
+398 
-404 SADAIGHVSL
+404 
-414 ASASITDSASA
+414 SASLQKKK
-425 DDPAIAA
+425 DPQ
-432 AVNADDPTIV
+432 PP
-442 ISTSAS
+442 SPLTSCENES
-448 ASASI
+448 VETRS
-453 SANSEGEPPRPHGA
+453 
-467 SRRLEAKGIRFSYGK
+467 LQAKGICFGYGGK
-482 QPVLDGFD
+482 QVLRDFN
-490 LVVKPGERVALRAP
+490 LTIEPGERVALRAP

-523 SGAVLVDGAPLPR
+523 SGTVLADGMPLPR

-543 LIAQHPERM
+543 LVAQHPERM
-552 MDPAITIRRSLAE
+552 MDPAIPIRRSLAE
-565 ATLSAKDAAA
+565 ATTEPEDAQA
-575 LAAWERDWRG
+575 LASWEEKGDG
-585 TALPDWNRRR
+585 I
-595 DSLETTSRSGS
+595 EGGS
-606 STDLSNNSAL
+606 M
-616 NSANRSIT
+616 
-624 DHIDRKATLDQ
+624 
-635 ETHDHPEPNGL
+635 
-646 PTESSPFVPRLLD
+646 VPRLLES
-659 ALGIQRAWLERFP
+659 LGIQRAWLERFP

-719 YTRGNG
+719 HAQANA

-734 DALLDRIATR
+734 DALLDHIATR
-744 IVEVPAAR
+744 VVELPAAR
-752 LDCQTS
+752 PARQTSYNRLQMR

>member
-9 PGSADEGVVAARSV
+9 PGSADEGNFATRCDAA
-23 AATPDASAAFA
+23 AAHAGSALDGA
-34 VAPASHAAEA
+34 VASHAAAA
-44 PDGASA
+44 PDSA
-50 ASASPSSADRTASP
+50 PAAPTTPPS
-64 RADHAAPQSADHAA
+64 ADHAAPPSAAPTTPQGADHAA

-91 HAARS
+91 HAAHS

-114 ERYTGRGVLAPRET
+114 ERYAGRGVLAPRET

-174 RVWFDGAA
+174 RVWFDGDA

-187 LAPLRGNR
+187 LTPLRGNR

-243 EAARRYPFEL
+243 ETARRYPFEL
-253 SGGMARRALLIG
+253 SGGMARRVLLIG

-311 IELALRVADRIAVFE
+311 IELALRVADRIAVFQ

-337 SFASPDLLQHPFS
+337 SFASPDLLQHSFS
-350 KALWHALPEHGMR
+350 RKLWHALPEHGMR
-363 VENGTSAPE
+363 CEGHTSNP
-372 KRDAEA
+372 
-378 LPCDDGEK
+378 GELNDPA
-386 RHSALC
+386 RLRSLSSIVRSA
-392 VDAMAD
+392 VPDRS
-398 ASDAAN
+398 ASLQKKKDPQPP
-404 SADAIGHVSL
+404 SPL
-414 ASASITDSASA
+414 ASCENESVETRS
-425 DDPAIAA
+425 
-432 AVNADDPTIV
+432 
-442 ISTSAS
+442 
-448 ASASI
+448 
-453 SANSEGEPPRPHGA
+453 
-467 SRRLEAKGIRFSYGK
+467 LQAKGICFGYSGK
-482 QPVLDGFD
+482 QVLRDFN
-490 LVVKPGERVALRAP
+490 LTIEPGERVALRAP

-510 TLCRILAGYLQPA
+510 TLCCILAGYLQPA
-523 SGAVLVDGAPLPR
+523 SGTVLADGAPLPR
-536 RGASPVQ
+536 SGASPVQ
-543 LIAQHPERM
+543 LVAQHPERM
-552 MDPAITIRRSLAE
+552 MDPAIPIRRSLAE
-565 ATLSAKDAAA
+565 ATTEPEDAQA
-575 LAAWERDWRG
+575 LASWEEKGDG
-585 TALPDWNRRR
+585 I
-595 DSLETTSRSGS
+595 EGGS
-606 STDLSNNSAL
+606 M
-616 NSANRSIT
+616 
-624 DHIDRKATLDQ
+624 
-635 ETHDHPEPNGL
+635 
-646 PTESSPFVPRLLD
+646 VPRLLES
-659 ALGIQRAWLERFP
+659 LGVQREWLERFP
-672 SELSG
+672 VELSG

-687 ALIARPRYLICDE
+687 ALMARPRYLICDE

-719 YTRGNG
+719 HAQANG

-734 DALLDRIATR
+734 DALLNRIATR
-744 IVEVPAAR
+744 IVELP
-752 LDCQTS
+752 

>member
-9 PGSADEGVVAARSV
+9 PGSADEGNFATRCD
-23 AATPDASAAFA
+23 AATP
-34 VAPASHAAEA
+34 
-44 PDGASA
+44 
-50 ASASPSSADRTASP
+50 SST
-64 RADHAAPQSADHAA
+64 DHAA

-91 HAARS
+91 HAAHS

-114 ERYTGRGVLAPRET
+114 ERYAGRGVLAPRET

-164 LFAANAQVTG
+164 LFTANAQVTG
-174 RVWFDGAA
+174 RVWFDGDA

-220 QGMTKQEARARRRE
+220 QDMTKQEARARRRE

-243 EAARRYPFEL
+243 ETARCYPFEL
-253 SGGMARRALLIG
+253 SGGMARRVLLIG

-311 IELALRVADRIAVFE
+311 IELALRVADRIAVFQN
-326 DGTVVEETAVA
+326 GTVVEETAVA

-350 KALWHALPEHGMR
+350 KALWHALPEHGM
-363 VENGTSAPE
+363 EI
-372 KRDAEA
+372 
-378 LPCDDGEK
+378 DDE
-386 RHSALC
+386 RRERQESPRNA
-392 VDAMAD
+392 V
-398 ASDAAN
+398 
-404 SADAIGHVSL
+404 
-414 ASASITDSASA
+414 ASA
-425 DDPAIAA
+425 D
-432 AVNADDPTIV
+432 
-442 ISTSAS
+442 
-448 ASASI
+448 
-453 SANSEGEPPRPHGA
+453 SEGAKGTHLMAGWRC
-467 SRRLEAKGIRFSYGK
+467 RRAIRCVPLAPSPLAPSLQAKGICFSYGR
-482 QPVLDGFD
+482 QQVLHDFN
-490 LVVKPGERVALRAP
+490 LTVKPRERVALRAP

-523 SGAVLVDGAPLPR
+523 SGTVLADGMPLPR
-536 RGASPVQ
+536 SGASPVQ
-543 LIAQHPERM
+543 LVAQHPERM
-552 MDPAITIRRSLAE
+552 MDPAIPIRRSLAE
-565 ATLSAKDAAA
+565 ATTEPEDAQA
-575 LAAWERDWRG
+575 LASWEEKG
-585 TALPDWNRRR
+585 GGIEGGSTVPQLLE
-595 DSLETTSRSGS
+595 SLG
-606 STDLSNNSAL
+606 
-616 NSANRSIT
+616 
-624 DHIDRKATLDQ
+624 
-635 ETHDHPEPNGL
+635 
-646 PTESSPFVPRLLD
+646 V
-659 ALGIQRAWLERFP
+659 QREWLERFP
-672 SELSG
+672 VELSG

-687 ALIARPRYLICDE
+687 ALMAHPRYLICDE

-719 YTRGNG
+719 HAQANG
-725 IGMVLVTHS
+725 IGMVFVTHS

-744 IVEVPAAR
+744 IVELPAAH
-752 LDCQTS
+752 LDRPTN